1 MESEEIRRLRYV
13 VIGVGA
19 GVFSMHAPALRQ
31 PFVHLV
37 GVCDIREEIG
47 QQRAA
52 MLGAPFY
59 AGYRQMVDEL
69 KPDVAV
75 VITPHYNHAEI
86 ASYCL
91 EAGCNVLVEKPM
103 ALEVA
108 EADAMISAAQRSGK
122 LLAVNFQHRQRP
134 EVRAARKLIQDG
146 RLGKLQRL
154 DMVTPW
160 PRSAA
165 YYAQASW
172 RATWP
177 GEGGGVL
184 MNQAPHDLDL
194 ACHLMGRPAA
204 VVAWTRT
211 ALHKIEVEDTAT
223 ALLSWNAPDGA
234 GATGYLHVSTAEA
247 GPRED
252 IEIVGSGGILKIGMG
267 TLSFDEYDHDVAEFL
282 LSTPGVWSKPD
293 AHPIEV
299 ALEEGAGDHHLT
311 GDHPA
316 VYRNFYAAI
325 TEGAPIGADGQSAR
339 MSLELANAII
349 LSSKTRS
356 EVRLPVDRGQ
366 YHALLANLKAGRKP
380 T

>member
-1 MESEEIRRLRYV
+1 MESEEIKPLRLV
-13 VIGVGA
+13 VIGAGA
-19 GVFSMHAPALRQ
+19 GVFSMHFPAVKQ
-31 PFVHLV
+31 PIVDLA
-37 GVCDIREEIG
+37 GVCDIREEAG
-47 QQRAA
+47 RQRAE

-59 AGYRQMVDEL
+59 GDYRRMLEEL
-69 KPDVAV
+69 KPEAAV

-86 ASYCL
+86 AIACL
-91 EAGCNVLVEKPM
+91 QAGCHVLVEKPM

-108 EADAMISAAQRSGK
+108 EADAMIEAARACGK
-122 LLAVNFQHRQRP
+122 VLAINFQHRQRP
-134 EVRAARKLIQDG
+134 EVHAARKLIREG
-146 RLGKLQRL
+146 RLGKLQRI

-165 YYAQASW
+165 YYGQASW

-194 ACHLMGRPAA
+194 VCHLMGRPDA

-211 ALHKIEVEDTAT
+211 MLHKVEVEDTAT
-223 ALLSWNAPDGA
+223 ALLSWDN

-247 GPRED
+247 GPREE
-252 IEIVGSGGILKIGMG
+252 IEIVGTGGIVKIGMG
-267 TLSFDEYDHDVAEFL
+267 TLRFDEYDADVAEFL
-282 LSTPGVWSKPD
+282 ATTPGVWAKPN
-293 AHPIEV
+293 AHPVEI
-299 ALEEGAGDHHLT
+299 ALEDGK

-325 TEGAPIGADGQSAR
+325 TEGAPVGADGESAR

-349 LSSKTRS
+349 LSSKTHAQ
-356 EVRLPVDRGQ
+356 VRLPVDRTE
-366 YHALLANLKAGRKP
+366 YHDLLVGLKAGRKP
-380 T
+380 A

>member
-1 MESEEIRRLRYV
+1 MTELPLAPLRFA

-19 GVFSMHAPALRQ
+19 GVFSMHFPAIKQ
-31 PFVHLV
+31 PFVDLV

-52 MLGAPFY
+52 MLGAPFF
-59 AGYRQMVDEL
+59 ADYRQMVGEL

-75 VITPHYNHAEI
+75 VITPHYCHAEI
-86 ASYCL
+86 AIHCL
-91 EAGCNVLVEKPM
+91 EAGCHVLVEKPM

-108 EADAMISAAQRSGK
+108 EADAMIAAARKSGR

-134 EVRAARKLIQDG
+134 EVRAARKLIQNG

-154 DMVTPW
+154 NMVTPW

-165 YYAQASW
+165 YYGQASW

-194 ACHLMGRPAA
+194 VCHLMGRPDG

-211 ALHKIEVEDTAT
+211 DLHKVEVEDTAT
-223 ALLSWNAPDGA
+223 ALLSWNN

-247 GPRED
+247 GPREE
-252 IEIVGSGGILKIGMG
+252 IEIVGTGGILKIGMG
-267 TLSFDEYDHDVAEFL
+267 TLKFNEYDADVAEFL
-282 LSTPGVWSKPD
+282 STTPEVWAKPSS
-293 AHPIEV
+293 HPAEL
-299 ALEEGAGDHHLT
+299 ALEEGK

-316 VYRNFYAAI
+316 VYRNFHAAI
-325 TEGAPIGADGQSAR
+325 TAGAPLGADGESAA
-339 MSLELANAII
+339 MSLEVANAMI
-349 LSSKTRS
+349 LSSKTHA
-356 EVRLPVDRGQ
+356 EVRLPVDRAQ
-366 YHALLANLKAGRKP
+366 YGALLAGLKAGRKP
-380 T
+380 G